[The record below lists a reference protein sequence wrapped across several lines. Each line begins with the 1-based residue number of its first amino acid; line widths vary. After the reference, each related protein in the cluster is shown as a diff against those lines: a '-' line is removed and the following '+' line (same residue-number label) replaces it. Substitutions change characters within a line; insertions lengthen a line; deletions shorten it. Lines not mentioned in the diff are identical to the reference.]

1 MQSIKYV
8 LYREGRY
15 YVVQCINIELS
26 TFGESIDEALNNLD
40 EALTLYFEDKND
52 VPEPNLINDIMIGE
66 KINEVLNGKTS
77 FTRRL

>member
-1 MQSIKYV
+1 MPSIKYV

-66 KINEVLNGKTS
+66 KVISV
-77 FTRRL
+77 

>member
-66 KINEVLNGKTS
+66 KIIEDCRENPVCLHRG
-77 FTRRL
+77 